1 MKEYMLYLE
10 KMKMILGIDRERKIV
25 NIKGL
30 AKFTKARYKSSKSV
44 LEHIIDLT
52 KVKDDFEDNKYFG
65 TALNEGIT
73 EWVRLKTVSGNES
86 YEMEVNVVKQIE
98 NIIGAKKIIEIVN
111 TKPEE
116 MHKALNMSK
125 SEFRS
130 LCNKMDYLEFINS
143 LKEKI
148 EDNLLELND
157 GNKKLEKFNKKE
169 GKYINKEI
177 KSTAIYIQNQL
188 ITKLIIPYFEN
199 NSDGSGIF
207 EKVLNC
213 KNLIKDYFR
222 WIYIDREV
230 FSEFTKTSEYK
241 KLSNM
246 LDKIII
252 QCIKKNQTNIEKWE
266 KKKTFDFY
274 KILLNSFN
282 EINDSIYRT
291 FIQKMWK
298 RIEEIQLEE
307 DANILEKVKREI
319 ENQDKIDVRLFT
331 KDYKNEYTSWDI
343 NRKVSELI
351 LRRKLTDIQ
360 YRDLQSEIEIYN
372 SCKQVISRKDI
383 KRLKNK
389 DGSTRYYV
397 LINGEEYADPC
408 LKKLKFGRKFLSS
421 RRYEIK
427 EEAIANLKENKFKY
441 NLIVDFN
448 KVTWPIVEKSSKKV
462 VEDVER

>member
-1 MKEYMLYLE
+1 
-10 KMKMILGIDRERKIV
+10 MI
-25 NIKGL
+25 
-30 AKFTKARYKSSKSV
+30 
-44 LEHIIDLT
+44 
-52 KVKDDFEDNKYFG
+52 
-65 TALNEGIT
+65 
-73 EWVRLKTVSGNES
+73 SGNES
-86 YEMEVNVVKQIE
+86 YKIEVNVVKQIE

-116 MHKALNMSK
+116 MYKPLNMSK
-125 SEFRS
+125 SEFENF
-130 LCNKMDYLEFINS
+130 CNKIDL
-143 LKEKI
+143 LK
-148 EDNLLELND
+148 LND
-157 GNKKLEKFNKKE
+157 GKQKLERFNKKE

-177 KSTAIYIQNQL
+177 KSTAIYIQKQL

-274 KILLNSFN
+274 RILLDSFN

-448 KVTWPIVEKSSKKV
+448 KVTCPIVEKSSKKV

>member
-86 YEMEVNVVKQIE
+86 YEMEVNVVE

-274 KILLNSFN
+274 RILLDKFN
-282 EINDSIYRT
+282 EVNDSNYRA
-291 FIQKMWK
+291 FVQKIWK
-298 RIEEIQLEE
+298 RIEKIQLEE
-307 DANILEKVKREI
+307 AANILEKVKAEI
-319 ENQDKIDVRLFT
+319 ERQDKIDVRLFS
-331 KDYKNEYTSWDI
+331 KDYKNEYTSVDI
-343 NRKVSELI
+343 NKKVSELI
-351 LRRKLTDIQ
+351 LRRKLTDVQ
-360 YRDLQSEIEIYN
+360 YRDLQSEIGIYN

-397 LINGEEYADPC
+397 LINGEEYADPY
-408 LKKLKFGRKFLSS
+408 LKKLKFGKKFLSS

-448 KVTWPIVEKSSKKV
+448 KVTCPIVEKSSKKV

>member
-25 NIKGL
+25 NIKGF
-30 AKFTKARYKSSKSV
+30 AKFTKARYKSSKSI

-52 KVKDDFEDNKYFG
+52 KVKDDFEDNKCFG

-73 EWVRLKTVSGNES
+73 EWARLKTVSRNES
-86 YEMEVNVVKQIE
+86 YEMEVNVVNQIE

-116 MHKALNMSK
+116 MYKALNMSK
-125 SEFRS
+125 SEFENF
-130 LCNKMDYLEFINS
+130 CNKIDYLEFINS
-143 LKEKI
+143 LKEEI
-148 EDNLLELND
+148 QDNLLKLND
-157 GNKKLEKFNKKE
+157 GKQKLERFNKKE

-177 KSTAIYIQNQL
+177 KSTAIYIQTQL

-274 KILLNSFN
+274 RILLDSFN
-282 EINDSIYRT
+282 EINDSIYRK

-298 RIEEIQLEE
+298 IIEEIQLEE
-307 DANILEKVKREI
+307 DANILEKVKRER

-343 NRKVSELI
+343 NRKVSV

-360 YRDLQSEIEIYN
+360 YRDLQSEIGIYN

-397 LINGEEYADPC
+397 LINGEEYADPYF
-408 LKKLKFGRKFLSS
+408 KKLKFGRKFLSS
-421 RRYEIK
+421 RRYEVK
-427 EEAIANLKENKFKY
+427 EESITNLKENNFKH
-441 NLIVDFN
+441 NLLVNFN
-448 KVTWPIVEKSSKKV
+448 KVNCQVAEKSSKKV

>member
-116 MHKALNMSK
+116 MYKPLNMSK
-125 SEFRS
+125 SEFENF
-130 LCNKMDYLEFINS
+130 CNKIDYLEFINS
-143 LKEKI
+143 LKEEI
-148 EDNLLELND
+148 QDNLLKLNN
-157 GNKKLEKFNKKE
+157 GKQKLERFNKKQ

-177 KSTAIYIQNQL
+177 KSTAIYIQTQL

-213 KNLIKDYFR
+213 KNLIKDYFG
-222 WIYIDREV
+222 WLYIDREV

-252 QCIKKNQTNIEKWE
+252 QCIKKNQPNIEKWE
-266 KKKTFDFY
+266 KKKIFDFY
-274 KILLNSFN
+274 RILLDKFN
-282 EINDSIYRT
+282 EINDSNYRA
-291 FIQKMWK
+291 FVQKIWK

-307 DANILEKVKREI
+307 DANILEKVKRKI

-360 YRDLQSEIEIYN
+360 YRNLQSEIGIYN

-397 LINGEEYADPC
+397 LINGEEYVDPC

-448 KVTWPIVEKSSKKV
+448 KVTCPIVEKSSKKV

>member
-30 AKFTKARYKSSKSV
+30 AKFTKARYKSSKSI
-44 LEHIIDLT
+44 LKHIRDLT
-52 KVKDDFEDNKYFG
+52 KVQDDWEDNKCFG

-73 EWVRLKTVSGNES
+73 EWAISKMISGNES
-86 YEMEVNVVKQIE
+86 YKIEVNVVKQIE

-116 MHKALNMSK
+116 MYKPLNMSK
-125 SEFRS
+125 SEFENF
-130 LCNKMDYLEFINS
+130 CNKIDYLEFINS
-143 LKEKI
+143 LKEEI
-148 EDNLLELND
+148 QDNLLKLNN
-157 GNKKLEKFNKKE
+157 GKQKLERFNKKQ

-177 KSTAIYIQNQL
+177 KSTAIYIQTQL

-213 KNLIKDYFR
+213 KNLIKDYFG
-222 WIYIDREV
+222 WLYIDREV

-252 QCIKKNQTNIEKWE
+252 QCIKKNQPNIEKWE
-266 KKKTFDFY
+266 KKKIFDFY
-274 KILLNSFN
+274 RILLDKFN
-282 EINDSIYRT
+282 EINDSNYRA
-291 FIQKMWK
+291 FVQKIWK

-307 DANILEKVKREI
+307 DANILEKVKRKI

-360 YRDLQSEIEIYN
+360 YRNLQSEIGIYN

-397 LINGEEYADPC
+397 LINGEEYVDPC

-448 KVTWPIVEKSSKKV
+448 KVTCPIVEKSSKKV

>member
-213 KNLIKDYFR
+213 KNLIKDYFG
-222 WIYIDREV
+222 WLYIDREV

-252 QCIKKNQTNIEKWE
+252 QCIKKNQPNIEKWE
-266 KKKTFDFY
+266 KKKIFDFY
-274 KILLNSFN
+274 RILLDKFN
-282 EINDSIYRT
+282 EINDSNYRA
-291 FIQKMWK
+291 FVQKIWK

-307 DANILEKVKREI
+307 DANILEKVKRKI

-360 YRDLQSEIEIYN
+360 YRNLQSEIGIYN

-397 LINGEEYADPC
+397 LINGEEYVDPC

-448 KVTWPIVEKSSKKV
+448 KVTCPIVEKSSKKV

>member
-148 EDNLLELND
+148 QDNLLKLND
-157 GNKKLEKFNKKE
+157 GKQKLERFNKKE

-177 KSTAIYIQNQL
+177 KNTAFCIQTQL
-188 ITKLIIPYFEN
+188 IVKLIIPYFEK
-199 NSDGSGIF
+199 NSDGSEIF
-207 EKVLNC
+207 EKVLMMN
-213 KNLIKDYFR
+213 
-222 WIYIDREV
+222 
-230 FSEFTKTSEYK
+230 
-241 KLSNM
+241 
-246 LDKIII
+246 
-252 QCIKKNQTNIEKWE
+252 
-266 KKKTFDFY
+266 
-274 KILLNSFN
+274 
-282 EINDSIYRT
+282 
-291 FIQKMWK
+291 
-298 RIEEIQLEE
+298 
-307 DANILEKVKREI
+307 
-319 ENQDKIDVRLFT
+319 
-331 KDYKNEYTSWDI
+331 
-343 NRKVSELI
+343 NRK
-351 LRRKLTDIQ
+351 
-360 YRDLQSEIEIYN
+360 
-372 SCKQVISRKDI
+372 
-383 KRLKNK
+383 
-389 DGSTRYYV
+389 
-397 LINGEEYADPC
+397 
-408 LKKLKFGRKFLSS
+408 
-421 RRYEIK
+421 
-427 EEAIANLKENKFKY
+427 
-441 NLIVDFN
+441 
-448 KVTWPIVEKSSKKV
+448 
-462 VEDVER
+462 

>member
-10 KMKMILGIDRERKIV
+10 KMNLIPGIDIKRKRV
-25 NIKGL
+25 NIKGFV
-30 AKFTKARYKSSKSV
+30 KFTKARYKSSKSI
-44 LEHIIDLT
+44 LKHIRDLT
-52 KVKDDFEDNKYFG
+52 KVQDDWEDNKCFG

-157 GNKKLEKFNKKE
+157 GNKKLEKFNKEE

-177 KSTAIYIQNQL
+177 KNTAFCIQTQL

-213 KNLIKDYFR
+213 KNLIKDYFG
-222 WIYIDREV
+222 WLYIDREV

-274 KILLNSFN
+274 RILLDKFN
-282 EINDSIYRT
+282 EINDSNYRA
-291 FIQKMWK
+291 FVQKIWK

-307 DANILEKVKREI
+307 DANILEKVKRKI

-360 YRDLQSEIEIYN
+360 YRNLQSEIGIYN

-397 LINGEEYADPC
+397 LINGEEYVDPC

-448 KVTWPIVEKSSKKV
+448 KVTCPIVEKSSKKV

>member
-143 LKEKI
+143 LKEEI
-148 EDNLLELND
+148 QDNLLKLNN
-157 GNKKLEKFNKKE
+157 GKQKLERFNKKK

-177 KSTAIYIQNQL
+177 KSTAIYIQTQL

-213 KNLIKDYFR
+213 KNLIKDYFG
-222 WIYIDREV
+222 WLYIDREV

-252 QCIKKNQTNIEKWE
+252 QCIKKNQPNIEKWE
-266 KKKTFDFY
+266 KKKIFDFY
-274 KILLNSFN
+274 RILLDKFN
-282 EINDSIYRT
+282 EINDSNYRA
-291 FIQKMWK
+291 FVQKIWK

-307 DANILEKVKREI
+307 DANILEKVKRKI

-360 YRDLQSEIEIYN
+360 YRNLQSEIGIYN

-397 LINGEEYADPC
+397 LINGEEYVDPC

-448 KVTWPIVEKSSKKV
+448 KVTCPIVEKSSKKV

>member
-1 MKEYMLYLE
+1 MLYLE
-10 KMKMILGIDRERKIV
+10 KMNLIPGIDIKRKRV
-25 NIKGL
+25 NIKGFV
-30 AKFTKARYKSSKSV
+30 KFTKARYKSSKSI
-44 LEHIIDLT
+44 LKHIRDLT
-52 KVKDDFEDNKYFG
+52 KVQDDWEDNKCFG

-73 EWVRLKTVSGNES
+73 EWAISKMISGNES
-86 YEMEVNVVKQIE
+86 YKIEVNVVKQIE

-116 MHKALNMSK
+116 MYKPLNMSK
-125 SEFRS
+125 SEFENF
-130 LCNKMDYLEFINS
+130 CNKIDYLEFINS

-148 EDNLLELND
+148 QDNLLKLND
-157 GNKKLEKFNKKE
+157 GKQKLERFNKKE

-177 KSTAIYIQNQL
+177 KSTAIYIQKQL

-274 KILLNSFN
+274 RILFSFN

-448 KVTWPIVEKSSKKV
+448 KVTCPIVEKSSKKV

>member
-1 MKEYMLYLE
+1 MKEYMLYLG

-25 NIKGL
+25 NINGFV
-30 AKFTKARYKSSKSV
+30 KFTKARYKSSKSI

-52 KVKDDFEDNKYFG
+52 KVKDDFEDNKCFG

-73 EWVRLKTVSGNES
+73 EWARLKTVSGNES
-86 YEMEVNVVKQIE
+86 YEMEVNVVNQIE

-116 MHKALNMSK
+116 MYKVLNMSK
-125 SEFRS
+125 SEFENF
-130 LCNKMDYLEFINS
+130 CNKIDYLEFINS

-148 EDNLLELND
+148 QDNLLKLND
-157 GNKKLEKFNKKE
+157 GKQKLERFNKKE

-177 KSTAIYIQNQL
+177 KSTAIYIQKQL

-252 QCIKKNQTNIEKWE
+252 QCIKKNQINIEKWE

-274 KILLNSFN
+274 RILLDSF
-282 EINDSIYRT
+282 NDSIYRT

-298 RIEEIQLEE
+298 RIEKIQLEE

-448 KVTWPIVEKSSKKV
+448 KVTCPIVEKSSKKV

>member
-10 KMKMILGIDRERKIV
+10 KMNLIPGIDIKRKRV
-25 NIKGL
+25 NIKGFV
-30 AKFTKARYKSSKSV
+30 KFTKARYKSSKSI
-44 LEHIIDLT
+44 LKHIRDLT
-52 KVKDDFEDNKYFG
+52 KVQDDWEDNKCFG

-73 EWVRLKTVSGNES
+73 EWAISKMISGNES
-86 YEMEVNVVKQIE
+86 YKIEVNVVKQIE

-116 MHKALNMSK
+116 MYKPLNMSK
-125 SEFRS
+125 SEFENF
-130 LCNKMDYLEFINS
+130 CNKIDYLEFINS
-143 LKEKI
+143 LKEEI
-148 EDNLLELND
+148 QDNLLKLNN
-157 GNKKLEKFNKKE
+157 GKQKLERFNKKQ

-177 KSTAIYIQNQL
+177 KSTAIYIQTQL
-188 ITKLIIPYFEN
+188 ITKLIFPYFEN

-213 KNLIKDYFR
+213 KNLIKDYFG
-222 WIYIDREV
+222 WLYIDREV
-230 FSEFTKTSEYK
+230 FSEFTKTSEYRAFVQ
-241 KLSNM
+241 
-246 LDKIII
+246 KI
-252 QCIKKNQTNIEKWE
+252 
-266 KKKTFDFY
+266 
-274 KILLNSFN
+274 
-282 EINDSIYRT
+282 
-291 FIQKMWK
+291 WK

-307 DANILEKVKREI
+307 DANILEKVKRKI

-360 YRDLQSEIEIYN
+360 YRNLQSEIGIYN

-397 LINGEEYADPC
+397 LINGEEYVDPC

-427 EEAIANLKENKFKY
+427 EEAIANLKENKFNY

-448 KVTWPIVEKSSKKV
+448 KVTCPIVEKSSKKV

>member
-10 KMKMILGIDRERKIV
+10 KMNLILGIDRKRKRV
-25 NIKGL
+25 NIKGF
-30 AKFTKARYKSSKSV
+30 AKFTKARYKSSKSI
-44 LEHIIDLT
+44 LKHIRDLT
-52 KVKDDFEDNKYFG
+52 KVQDDWEDNKCFG

-73 EWVRLKTVSGNES
+73 EWAISKMISGNES
-86 YEMEVNVVKQIE
+86 YKIEVNLVKQIE

-116 MHKALNMSK
+116 MYKPLNMSK
-125 SEFRS
+125 SEFENF
-130 LCNKMDYLEFINS
+130 CDKIDYLEFINS
-143 LKEKI
+143 LKEEI
-148 EDNLLELND
+148 QDNLLKLNN
-157 GNKKLEKFNKKE
+157 GKQKLERFNKKK

-177 KSTAIYIQNQL
+177 KSTAIYIQTQL

-213 KNLIKDYFR
+213 KNLIKDYFG
-222 WIYIDREV
+222 WLYIDREV

-252 QCIKKNQTNIEKWE
+252 QCIKQNQPNIEKWE
-266 KKKTFDFY
+266 KKKIFDFY
-274 KILLNSFN
+274 RIVLDSFN
-282 EINDSIYRT
+282 VINDSSYRL

-298 RIEEIQLEE
+298 RIEKIQLEE
-307 DANILEKVKREI
+307 DANILEKVKAEI
-319 ENQDKIDVRLFT
+319 ERQDKIDVRLFS
-331 KDYKNEYTSWDI
+331 KDYKNEYTSVDI
-343 NRKVSELI
+343 NKKVSELI
-351 LRRKLTDIQ
+351 LRRKLTDVQ
-360 YRDLQSEIEIYN
+360 YRDLQSEIGIYN

-397 LINGEEYADPC
+397 LINGEEYANPYF
-408 LKKLKFGRKFLSS
+408 KKLKFGRKFLSS
-421 RRYEIK
+421 RRYEVK
-427 EEAIANLKENKFKY
+427 EESITNLKENNFKH
-441 NLIVDFN
+441 NLLVNFN
-448 KVTWPIVEKSSKKV
+448 KVNCQVAEKSSNKV
-462 VEDVER
+462 VENVER

>member
-86 YEMEVNVVKQIE
+86 YEMEVNVKQIE

-252 QCIKKNQTNIEKWE
+252 QCIKKNQINIEKWE

-274 KILLNSFN
+274 RILLDSFN

>member
-73 EWVRLKTVSGNES
+73 EWAISKMISGNES
-86 YEMEVNVVKQIE
+86 YKIEVNVVKQIE

-116 MHKALNMSK
+116 MYKPLNMSK
-125 SEFRS
+125 SEFENF
-130 LCNKMDYLEFINS
+130 CNKIDYLEFINS
-143 LKEKI
+143 LKEEI
-148 EDNLLELND
+148 QDNLLKLNN
-157 GNKKLEKFNKKE
+157 GKQKLERFNKKQ

-177 KSTAIYIQNQL
+177 KSTAIYIQTQL

-213 KNLIKDYFR
+213 KNLIKDYFG
-222 WIYIDREV
+222 WLYIDREV

-252 QCIKKNQTNIEKWE
+252 QCIKKNQPNIEKWE
-266 KKKTFDFY
+266 KKKIFDFY
-274 KILLNSFN
+274 RILLDKFN
-282 EINDSIYRT
+282 EINDSNYRA
-291 FIQKMWK
+291 FVQKIWK

-307 DANILEKVKREI
+307 DANILEKVKRKI

-360 YRDLQSEIEIYN
+360 YRNLQSEIGIYN

-397 LINGEEYADPC
+397 LINGEEYVDPC

-448 KVTWPIVEKSSKKV
+448 KVTCPIVEKSSKKV

>member
-1 MKEYMLYLE
+1 
-10 KMKMILGIDRERKIV
+10 MILGIDRERKIV

-143 LKEKI
+143 LKEEI
-148 EDNLLELND
+148 QDNLLKLNN
-157 GNKKLEKFNKKE
+157 GKQKLERFNKKK

-177 KSTAIYIQNQL
+177 KSTAIYIQTQL

-213 KNLIKDYFR
+213 KNLIKDYFG
-222 WIYIDREV
+222 WLYIDREV

-252 QCIKKNQTNIEKWE
+252 QCIKKNQPNIEKWE
-266 KKKTFDFY
+266 KKKIFDFY
-274 KILLNSFN
+274 RILLDKFN
-282 EINDSIYRT
+282 EINDSNYRA
-291 FIQKMWK
+291 FVQKIWK

-307 DANILEKVKREI
+307 DANILEKVKRKI

-360 YRDLQSEIEIYN
+360 YRNLQSEIGIYN

-397 LINGEEYADPC
+397 LINGEEYVDPC

-448 KVTWPIVEKSSKKV
+448 KVTCPIVEKSSKKV